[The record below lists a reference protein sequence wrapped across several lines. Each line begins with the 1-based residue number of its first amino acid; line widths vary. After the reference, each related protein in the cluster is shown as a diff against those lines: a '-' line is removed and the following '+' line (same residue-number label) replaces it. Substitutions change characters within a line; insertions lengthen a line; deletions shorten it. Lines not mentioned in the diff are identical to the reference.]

1 MRSSK
6 LLRAVL
12 LAALLSCAGSLFQPQ
27 DVRADNSA
35 RTIGQYGALPAGQ
48 PASAPHAGIIVDSL
62 DDYDDAARPTIA
74 DPLEPWN
81 RFWFGFNDI
90 FYLHV
95 ARPAYRVYDFVM
107 PDEFQ
112 SGLKNFL
119 NNLLFPV
126 RFVNCLL
133 QGKPKAAGVEFGR
146 FIVNSTVGFG
156 GFINV
161 TKGRKT
167 VVEVDSIGEDFGQTL
182 GVWGVGHGFYIVWPF
197 IGPSSAR
204 ESVGLAG
211 DYFLDPAFYLQPWEV
226 AWGTAG
232 TLRFN
237 SLGDILPTYESLN
250 KAAVDPYIAMRE
262 AYILFREEHLKQ

>member
-1 MRSSK
+1 MRSNK
-6 LLRAVL
+6 LPTVL
-12 LAALLSCAGSLFQPQ
+12 LATLLACAVTLFLPQ
-27 DVRADNSA
+27 DGRTDNSA

-48 PASAPHAGIIVDSL
+48 AASSTHAGITVDSL
-62 DDYDDAARPTIA
+62 DDYDDTVKPTIS
-74 DPLEPWN
+74 DPLYPWN

-90 FYLHV
+90 FYIHV
-95 ARPAYRVYDFVM
+95 ARPAYRVYDFIM

-119 NNLLFPV
+119 HNILFPV

-167 VVEVDSIGEDFGQTL
+167 VVDVDSIGEDFGQTL
-182 GVWGVGHGFYIVWPF
+182 GVWGVGHGFYIIWPF

-204 ESVGLAG
+204 ESVGLIG
-211 DYFLDPAFYLQPWEV
+211 DYFMDPTFYLQPWEL

-237 SLGDILPTYESLN
+237 SLGEILPTYEDLS
-250 KAAVDPYIAMRE
+250 KAAVDPYVAMRE
-262 AYILFREEHLKQ
+262 AYILFRNNHVRQ

>member
-1 MRSSK
+1 MGKSRLSP
-6 LLRAVL
+6 LLM
-12 LAALLSCAGSLFQPQ
+12 AALLFCAGLCLPQ
-27 DVRADNSA
+27 NSRAADMS
-35 RTIGQYGALPAGQ
+35 TSDTHSALPASGQ
-48 PASAPHAGIIVDSL
+48 SAPAREGIVDSL
-62 DDYDDAARPTIA
+62 DDYGDGTAHPAIA

-81 RFWFGFNDI
+81 RFWFHFNDI

-95 ARPAYRVYDFVM
+95 ARPAYRVYDTVM

-119 NNLLFPV
+119 SNLLFPV

-156 GFINV
+156 GFFDV

-167 VVEVDSIGEDFGQTL
+167 VVEMDPLGEDLGQTL
-182 GVWGVGHGFYIVWPF
+182 GVWGVGHGFYIVWP
-197 IGPSSAR
+197 ILGPSSLR

-211 DYFLDPAFYLQPWEV
+211 DYFLDPTFYLQPWEA

-237 SLGDILPTYESLN
+237 SLGDILPTYESVS

-262 AYILFREEHLKQ
+262 AYILFREQHAKQ